1 MWGLCVSSFFHFPLL
16 LCFFFPL
23 KEFRSQLF
31 PVRLKLWHRL
41 SAGGVNYPQPTLHL
55 KTKWMLLWFGG
66 DQLVLWPYCVQG
78 SCWFGDWVHACFRVV
93 RKKRGA
99 WSLALMWQGNRLQCF
114 TPVCGVNLS
123 HVPFLPCAPSCLIDY
138 QQSSTWGKCQVCNWN
153 IPQVRKNWMP
163 RIIILKHSSFC
174 SFPLELLLF

>member
-1 MWGLCVSSFFHFPLL
+1 MWGLCMSCFFHFPLL
-16 LCFFFPL
+16 LLFFFPL

-66 DQLVLWPYCVQG
+66 DQLVLWAYCVQG
-78 SCWFGDWVHACFRVV
+78 SCWFGDWVHACLRVV
-93 RKKRGA
+93 RKNRGA

-123 HVPFLPCAPSCLIDY
+123 RVPSPFFPVLLVILLVINSPQLGGNAKFSTEIFLK
-138 QQSSTWGKCQVCNWN
+138 WGKTECQG
-153 IPQVRKNWMP
+153 
-163 RIIILKHSSFC
+163 
-174 SFPLELLLF
+174 LLF